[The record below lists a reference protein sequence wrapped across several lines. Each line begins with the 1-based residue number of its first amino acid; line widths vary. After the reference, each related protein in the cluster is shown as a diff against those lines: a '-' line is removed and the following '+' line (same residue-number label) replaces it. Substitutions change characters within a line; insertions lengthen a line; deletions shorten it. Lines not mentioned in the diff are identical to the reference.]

1 MPLPALQSAVDSGAV
16 SGGVVLLADRSAVLS
31 VEAAGLRDVAAAA
44 PTCDDTLFWVASMS
58 KPLTATAA
66 MLLVEQGDLDLDR
79 PVEAY
84 LEDFRG
90 RRPQGLITVRQAL
103 SHSSGLPFASPAE
116 LEHPGGV
123 ERFAGSRFAHYRET
137 GDDAVY
143 DSMPSLAA
151 AATTYATTP
160 LVSAP
165 GGTLYSN
172 AGINLVGRVVEVA
185 SGVPYETF
193 VRQRLLEP
201 LGMVDTTLYPT
212 AAQLARLAKSYD
224 AVSLLPSLGPALR
237 GLHGLPDRRVLA
249 WQEDEFLEAV
259 PFPQLTAPYNDR
271 SRGVSP
277 SVRTAS
283 PEATRLQLTGSL
295 LQGGFFSTA
304 ADFGRFGRMILRGGE
319 LDGVRYLSEAAV
331 AEMTGP
337 APRNEGC
344 ELPPSA
350 LSLRLICYR

>member
-1 MPLPALQSAVDSGAV
+1 MPLQPAVDGGSV
-16 SGGVVLLADRSAVLS
+16 SGGVVLLADPSAVLS
-31 VEAAGLRDVAAAA
+31 VEAAGLRDVVAAA
-44 PTCDDTLFWVASMS
+44 PMRIDTLFWVASMS

-90 RRPQGLITVRQAL
+90 RRPQGLITLRQAL

-165 GGTLYSN
+165 GDTSLYSN
-172 AGINLVGRVVEVA
+172 AGINLAGRVVEVL
-185 SGVPYETF
+185 SGMPYEAF
-193 VRQRLLEP
+193 VRRRLLEP

-212 AAQLARLAKSYD
+212 AEQLARLAKSYD
-224 AVSLLPSLGPALR
+224 AVSLLPSEPALR
-237 GLHGLPDRRVLA
+237 ESCA
-249 WQEDEFLEAV
+249 
-259 PFPQLTAPYNDR
+259 
-271 SRGVSP
+271 
-277 SVRTAS
+277 
-283 PEATRLQLTGSL
+283 
-295 LQGGFFSTA
+295 
-304 ADFGRFGRMILRGGE
+304 
-319 LDGVRYLSEAAV
+319 
-331 AEMTGP
+331 
-337 APRNEGC
+337 
-344 ELPPSA
+344 
-350 LSLRLICYR
+350 